1 MKEMG
6 IVQGSA
12 EQAKP
17 LIVGIDTV
25 YVHSDITKIETE
37 DGSELYQYRE
47 TQYEKDEYIKYLSDE
62 NADLQEQ
69 ITSAQV
75 ALCDVYEMLG

>member
-1 MKEMG
+1 MG

-69 ITSAQV
+69 ITSTQV

>member
-69 ITSAQV
+69 ITSTQV

>member
-1 MKEMG
+1 MG